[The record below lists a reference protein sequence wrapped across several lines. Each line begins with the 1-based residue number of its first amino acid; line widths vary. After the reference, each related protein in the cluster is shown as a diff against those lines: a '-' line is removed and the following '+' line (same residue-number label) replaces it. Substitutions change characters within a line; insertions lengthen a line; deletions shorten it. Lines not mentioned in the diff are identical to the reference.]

1 MYLKIYKNGE
11 NVLVAACDKE
21 VLGKKLKHG
30 NTAIEIRRDFYEGKD
45 VSEEE
50 LQNALQ
56 KATTANLF
64 GEKTVNCAVKCG
76 LIDPNSVIMID
87 CVPHAQIFWV

>member
-11 NVLVAACDKE
+11 HVLIAACDKE

-30 NTAIEIRRDFYEGKD
+30 NSVVEISKAFYGGEY

-50 LQNALQ
+50 LKKSLYE
-56 KATTANLF
+56 ATTINLF
-64 GEKTVNCAVKCG
+64 GEKTIMCAIKCG
-76 LIDPNSVIMID
+76 FIDPDSVIMID
-87 CVPHAQIFWV
+87 YIPHAQIFRI

>member
-11 NVLVAACDKE
+11 HVLLAACDKE

-30 NTAIEIRRDFYEGKD
+30 NSVVEISKAFYGEAY

-50 LQNALQ
+50 LQKSLHE
-56 KATTANLF
+56 ATIVNLF
-64 GEKTVNCAVKCG
+64 GEKTIKCAIKYG
-76 LIDPNSVIMID
+76 FIDPDSVIMID
-87 CVPHAQIFWV
+87 CIPHAQIFRI

>member
-11 NVLVAACDKE
+11 HILIAACDKE

-30 NTAIEIRRDFYEGKD
+30 NSIVENSKAFYGETY

-50 LQNALQ
+50 LQKSIQ
-56 KATTANLF
+56 GATIVNLF
-64 GEKTVNCAVKCG
+64 GEKTIQCAIKCG
-76 LIDPNSVIMID
+76 FIDQNSVIMIEY
-87 CVPHAQIFWV
+87 VPHAQIFRI

>member
-11 NVLVAACDKE
+11 HILIAACDKE

-30 NTAIEIRRDFYEGKD
+30 NSVVEISKAFYGGAY

-50 LQNALQ
+50 LQKSLHG
-56 KATTANLF
+56 ATTGNLF
-64 GEKTVNCAVKCG
+64 GEKTIKCAIKCG
-76 LIDPNSVIMID
+76 FIDPNSVIMID
-87 CVPHAQIFWV
+87 YVPHAQIFRI

>member
-11 NVLVAACDKE
+11 HILIAACDKE

-30 NTAIEIRRDFYEGKD
+30 NSVVEISKAFYGGTY

-50 LQNALQ
+50 LQKSLQ
-56 KATTANLF
+56 GATTVNLF
-64 GEKTVNCAVKCG
+64 GEKTIQVRHKVR
-76 LIDPNSVIMID
+76 VY
-87 CVPHAQIFWV
+87 